1 MKGIL
6 LTFGGEGE
14 DDGRGHRISEVFL
27 LFRNLALSCYL
38 DSAEFI
44 SRYTRSL
51 FWFVFKFSL
60 NFSGGLMGNVIIA
73 SAER

>member
-6 LTFGGEGE
+6 LTFGGGE
-14 DDGRGHRISEVFL
+14 DERRGHRISEVFL
-27 LFRNLALSCYL
+27 LFRNLARSCYL
-38 DSAEFI
+38 DSVEFI
-44 SRYTRSL
+44 SRYTRFL

-60 NFSGGLMGNVIIA
+60 NFSGGLMCNVIIA